1 MGSLQRRPSNSKRWE
16 LTTTTILRK
25 ITTVTTT
32 IIPTTTSIA
41 FTTME
46 TNGNYRLTFK
56 DTASEFETYYSYWY
70 FLIILLFIWQIVWL
84 LAWLKCIDLKQTDL
98 HREPFLT
105 VVLSPLASVKSYV
118 PFPHTSDFLSVR
130 FFKITTI
137 YSMFA
142 FGKNIFFVFFVV
154 VEGMVTN
161 TYFCPVTVKWD
172 TNTDK
177 SGWNSNMLVWRCGRG
192 GWYRF
197 FGERRRYSVILLT
210 TYSLAHNWGNVWDM
224 KGHSDI
230 QNDIITNI

>member
-25 ITTVTTT
+25 ITTITTT

-56 DTASEFETYYSYWY
+56 DTASKFETYYRYWY
-70 FLIILLFIWQIVWL
+70 FLRILFFIWQIVWL
-84 LAWLKCIDLKQTDL
+84 FGLVKVDWLETNWFPHQGTFFYSSAVTIA
-98 HREPFLT
+98 
-105 VVLSPLASVKSYV
+105 LASVKSYL

-142 FGKNIFFVFFVV
+142 FSKNIFCCFFVV

-161 TYFCPVTVKWD
+161 TYFCPVSVKWD

-210 TYSLAHNWGNVWDM
+210 TYSLAHTGGTSEIW
-224 KGHSDI
+224 KDI
-230 QNDIITNI
+230 QTSRMI